1 MDVYIAAIT
10 DREAFSAIRLTLLVA
25 LIVVPLNTIFGVAAA
40 WLITKF
46 QFKGKQVL
54 LSLIELP
61 FAVSPVIAGLVFVLL
76 FTPRGALGEWLLE
89 HGVKII
95 FSVPGIIIATIFV
108 TFPFVARELITV
120 MQAQGKSEEEAA
132 LSLGASGWKMFWRV
146 TIPNIKW
153 GLLYG
158 MILCNA
164 RAIGEFGAVSVVSG
178 HVRGITNTMPLHI
191 EILYNEYQFSAAFA
205 VATLMSLIAVFTLV
219 IKTGLNGE
227 WKNDNKGIT
236 VSIQIQGVSKQYG
249 TFQAL
254 TDIHLDIPKGELVA
268 LLGPSGSGK
277 TTLLRIIAGLEEADG
292 GSISFDG
299 EDLTDI
305 HVKNRQVGF
314 VFQHYALFKHM
325 NVFENV
331 AFGLKVRKKSLRPSA
346 EAIEEKVIE
355 LLKLVKWMALLN
367 VIQRNYLVDN
377 VNVLH

>member
-1 MDVYIAAIT
+1 MEPTLLEKKIVKSVSAKKESKLVPGVLITITVLFLSLFLLLPLITIFLKAFERGMDVYIAAIT
-10 DREAFSAIRLTLLVA
+10 DQEAFSAIRLTLLVA

-95 FSVPGIIIATIFV
+95 FSVPGIIIVTIFV
-108 TFPFVARELITV
+108 TFPFVARELIPV

-146 TIPNIKW
+146 TLPNIKW

-219 IKTGLNGE
+219 IKNWIE
-227 WKNDNKGIT
+227 WRMEK
-236 VSIQIQGVSKQYG
+236 
-249 TFQAL
+249 
-254 TDIHLDIPKGELVA
+254 
-268 LLGPSGSGK
+268 
-277 TTLLRIIAGLEEADG
+277 
-292 GSISFDG
+292 
-299 EDLTDI
+299 
-305 HVKNRQVGF
+305 RQ
-314 VFQHYALFKHM
+314 
-325 NVFENV
+325 
-331 AFGLKVRKKSLRPSA
+331 
-346 EAIEEKVIE
+346 
-355 LLKLVKWMALLN
+355 
-367 VIQRNYLVDN
+367 
-377 VNVLH
+377 

>member
-1 MDVYIAAIT
+1 MEPTLLEKKIVKSVSAKKESKLVPGILITITVLFLSLFLLLPLITIFLKAFERGMDVYIAAIT
-10 DREAFSAIRLTLLVA
+10 DQEAFSAIRLTLLVT
-25 LIVVPLNTIFGVAAA
+25 LIVVPLNTVFGIAAA

-108 TFPFVARELITV
+108 TFPFVARELIPV

-132 LSLGASGWKMFWRV
+132 LSIGASGWKMFWRV
-146 TIPNIKW
+146 TLPNIKW

-219 IKTGLNGE
+219 IKNWIE
-227 WKNDNKGIT
+227 WRMEK
-236 VSIQIQGVSKQYG
+236 
-249 TFQAL
+249 
-254 TDIHLDIPKGELVA
+254 
-268 LLGPSGSGK
+268 
-277 TTLLRIIAGLEEADG
+277 
-292 GSISFDG
+292 
-299 EDLTDI
+299 
-305 HVKNRQVGF
+305 RQ
-314 VFQHYALFKHM
+314 
-325 NVFENV
+325 
-331 AFGLKVRKKSLRPSA
+331 
-346 EAIEEKVIE
+346 
-355 LLKLVKWMALLN
+355 
-367 VIQRNYLVDN
+367 
-377 VNVLH
+377 

>member
-1 MDVYIAAIT
+1 MEPTLLEKKIIKKVSAKKESKLVPSILITITVLFLSLFLLLPLVTIFLKAFEKGFDVYFAAIT
-10 DREAFSAIRLTLLVA
+10 DQEAFSAIRLTLLVA
-25 LIVVPLNTIFGVAAA
+25 LIVVPLNTVFGIAAA

-89 HGVKII
+89 HGVKLI

-108 TFPFVARELITV
+108 TFPFVARELIPI

-146 TIPNIKW
+146 TLPNIKW

-219 IKTGLNGE
+219 IKNWIE
-227 WKNDNKGIT
+227 WRMEK
-236 VSIQIQGVSKQYG
+236 
-249 TFQAL
+249 
-254 TDIHLDIPKGELVA
+254 
-268 LLGPSGSGK
+268 
-277 TTLLRIIAGLEEADG
+277 
-292 GSISFDG
+292 
-299 EDLTDI
+299 
-305 HVKNRQVGF
+305 RQ
-314 VFQHYALFKHM
+314 
-325 NVFENV
+325 
-331 AFGLKVRKKSLRPSA
+331 
-346 EAIEEKVIE
+346 
-355 LLKLVKWMALLN
+355 
-367 VIQRNYLVDN
+367 
-377 VNVLH
+377 

>member
-1 MDVYIAAIT
+1 MEPTVLEKKIVKSVSAKKESKLVPGILITITVLFLSLFLLLPLITIFLKAFERGMDVYFAAIT
-10 DREAFSAIRLTLLVA
+10 DQEAFSAIRLTLLVA
-25 LIVVPLNTIFGVAAA
+25 LIVVPLNTVFGIAAA

-89 HGVKII
+89 HGVKLI

-108 TFPFVARELITV
+108 TFPFVARELIPI

-132 LSLGASGWKMFWRV
+132 LSLGASSWKMFWRV
-146 TIPNIKW
+146 TLPNIKW

-219 IKTGLNGE
+219 IKNWIE
-227 WKNDNKGIT
+227 WRMEK
-236 VSIQIQGVSKQYG
+236 
-249 TFQAL
+249 
-254 TDIHLDIPKGELVA
+254 
-268 LLGPSGSGK
+268 
-277 TTLLRIIAGLEEADG
+277 
-292 GSISFDG
+292 
-299 EDLTDI
+299 
-305 HVKNRQVGF
+305 RQ
-314 VFQHYALFKHM
+314 
-325 NVFENV
+325 
-331 AFGLKVRKKSLRPSA
+331 
-346 EAIEEKVIE
+346 
-355 LLKLVKWMALLN
+355 
-367 VIQRNYLVDN
+367 
-377 VNVLH
+377 

>member
-1 MDVYIAAIT
+1 MEPTLLEKKIVKSVSAKKESKLVPDILITITVLFLSLFLLLPLITIFLKAFERGMDVYIAAIT
-10 DREAFSAIRLTLLVA
+10 DQEAFSAIRLTLLVT
-25 LIVVPLNTIFGVAAA
+25 LIVVPLNTVFGIAAA

-61 FAVSPVIAGLVFVLL
+61 FAVSPVIAGLVFILL

-108 TFPFVARELITV
+108 TFPFVARELIPV

-146 TIPNIKW
+146 TLPNIKW

-219 IKTGLNGE
+219 IKNWIE
-227 WKNDNKGIT
+227 WRMEK
-236 VSIQIQGVSKQYG
+236 
-249 TFQAL
+249 
-254 TDIHLDIPKGELVA
+254 
-268 LLGPSGSGK
+268 
-277 TTLLRIIAGLEEADG
+277 
-292 GSISFDG
+292 
-299 EDLTDI
+299 
-305 HVKNRQVGF
+305 RQ
-314 VFQHYALFKHM
+314 
-325 NVFENV
+325 
-331 AFGLKVRKKSLRPSA
+331 
-346 EAIEEKVIE
+346 
-355 LLKLVKWMALLN
+355 
-367 VIQRNYLVDN
+367 
-377 VNVLH
+377 

>member
-1 MDVYIAAIT
+1 MEPTLLEKKIVKSMSAKKESKFVPILFITITILFLSLFLLLPLVTIFMKAFERGVDVYIAAVT
-10 DREAFSAIRLTLLVA
+10 DQEAFSAIRLTLLVA
-25 LIVVPLNTIFGVAAA
+25 FIVVPLNTIFGIAAA

-76 FTPRGALGEWLLE
+76 FTPRANLGRWLLE
-89 HGVKII
+89 HGIKLI

-108 TFPFVARELITV
+108 TFPFVARELIPV

-146 TIPNIKW
+146 TLPNIKW

-178 HVRGITNTMPLHI
+178 HVRGVTNTMPLHI

-219 IKTGLNGE
+219 IKNWIE
-227 WKNDNKGIT
+227 WRMEK
-236 VSIQIQGVSKQYG
+236 
-249 TFQAL
+249 
-254 TDIHLDIPKGELVA
+254 
-268 LLGPSGSGK
+268 
-277 TTLLRIIAGLEEADG
+277 
-292 GSISFDG
+292 
-299 EDLTDI
+299 
-305 HVKNRQVGF
+305 RQ
-314 VFQHYALFKHM
+314 
-325 NVFENV
+325 
-331 AFGLKVRKKSLRPSA
+331 
-346 EAIEEKVIE
+346 
-355 LLKLVKWMALLN
+355 
-367 VIQRNYLVDN
+367 
-377 VNVLH
+377 

>member
-1 MDVYIAAIT
+1 MEPTVLEKKIVKSVSAKKESKLVSGILITITVLFLSLFLLLPLITIFLKAFERGMDVYIAAIT
-10 DREAFSAIRLTLLVA
+10 DQEAFSAIRLTLLVA

-89 HGVKII
+89 HGVKLI

-108 TFPFVARELITV
+108 TFPFVARELIPI

-146 TIPNIKW
+146 TLPNIKW

-219 IKTGLNGE
+219 IKNWIE
-227 WKNDNKGIT
+227 WRMEK
-236 VSIQIQGVSKQYG
+236 
-249 TFQAL
+249 
-254 TDIHLDIPKGELVA
+254 
-268 LLGPSGSGK
+268 
-277 TTLLRIIAGLEEADG
+277 
-292 GSISFDG
+292 
-299 EDLTDI
+299 
-305 HVKNRQVGF
+305 RQ
-314 VFQHYALFKHM
+314 
-325 NVFENV
+325 
-331 AFGLKVRKKSLRPSA
+331 
-346 EAIEEKVIE
+346 
-355 LLKLVKWMALLN
+355 
-367 VIQRNYLVDN
+367 
-377 VNVLH
+377 

>member
-1 MDVYIAAIT
+1 MEPTLLEKKIVKSVSAKKESKLVPGVLITITVLFLSLFLLLPLITIFLKAFERGMDVYIAAIT
-10 DREAFSAIRLTLLVA
+10 DQEAFSAIRLTLLVA

-46 QFKGKQVL
+46 QFKGKQIL

-89 HGVKII
+89 HGVKLI

-108 TFPFVARELITV
+108 TFPFVARELIPI

-146 TIPNIKW
+146 TLPNIKW

-219 IKTGLNGE
+219 IKNWIE
-227 WKNDNKGIT
+227 W
-236 VSIQIQGVSKQYG
+236 
-249 TFQAL
+249 
-254 TDIHLDIPKGELVA
+254 
-268 LLGPSGSGK
+268 
-277 TTLLRIIAGLEEADG
+277 RIE
-292 GSISFDG
+292 
-299 EDLTDI
+299 
-305 HVKNRQVGF
+305 KRQ
-314 VFQHYALFKHM
+314 
-325 NVFENV
+325 
-331 AFGLKVRKKSLRPSA
+331 
-346 EAIEEKVIE
+346 
-355 LLKLVKWMALLN
+355 
-367 VIQRNYLVDN
+367 
-377 VNVLH
+377 

>member
-1 MDVYIAAIT
+1 MEPTVLEKKIVKSVSAKKESKLVPGILITITVLFLSLFLLLPLITIFLKAFERGMDVYIAAIT
-10 DREAFSAIRLTLLVA
+10 DQEAFSAIRLTLLVA

-89 HGVKII
+89 HGVKLI

-108 TFPFVARELITV
+108 TFPFVARELIPI

-146 TIPNIKW
+146 TLQNIKW

-219 IKTGLNGE
+219 IKNWIE
-227 WKNDNKGIT
+227 WRMEK
-236 VSIQIQGVSKQYG
+236 
-249 TFQAL
+249 
-254 TDIHLDIPKGELVA
+254 
-268 LLGPSGSGK
+268 
-277 TTLLRIIAGLEEADG
+277 
-292 GSISFDG
+292 
-299 EDLTDI
+299 
-305 HVKNRQVGF
+305 RQ
-314 VFQHYALFKHM
+314 
-325 NVFENV
+325 
-331 AFGLKVRKKSLRPSA
+331 
-346 EAIEEKVIE
+346 
-355 LLKLVKWMALLN
+355 
-367 VIQRNYLVDN
+367 
-377 VNVLH
+377 

>member
-1 MDVYIAAIT
+1 MEPTLLEKNIVKSVSAKKESKLVPGVLITITVLFLSLFLLLPLITIFLKAFERGMDVYIAAIT
-10 DREAFSAIRLTLLVA
+10 DQEAFSAIRLTLLVA

-61 FAVSPVIAGLVFVLL
+61 FAVSPVITGLVFVLL

-89 HGVKII
+89 HGVKLI

-108 TFPFVARELITV
+108 TFPFVARELIPV

-146 TIPNIKW
+146 TLPNIKW

-205 VATLMSLIAVFTLV
+205 VATLMSLIAVFTLI
-219 IKTGLNGE
+219 IKNWIE
-227 WKNDNKGIT
+227 WRMEK
-236 VSIQIQGVSKQYG
+236 
-249 TFQAL
+249 
-254 TDIHLDIPKGELVA
+254 
-268 LLGPSGSGK
+268 
-277 TTLLRIIAGLEEADG
+277 
-292 GSISFDG
+292 
-299 EDLTDI
+299 
-305 HVKNRQVGF
+305 RQ
-314 VFQHYALFKHM
+314 
-325 NVFENV
+325 
-331 AFGLKVRKKSLRPSA
+331 
-346 EAIEEKVIE
+346 
-355 LLKLVKWMALLN
+355 
-367 VIQRNYLVDN
+367 
-377 VNVLH
+377 

>member
-1 MDVYIAAIT
+1 MEPTLLEKKIVKSVSAKKESKLVPGVLITITVLFLSLFLLLPLITIFLKAFERGMDVYIAAIT
-10 DREAFSAIRLTLLVA
+10 DQEAFSAIKLTLLVA
-25 LIVVPLNTIFGVAAA
+25 LIVVPLNTVFGIAAA

-89 HGVKII
+89 HGVKLI

-108 TFPFVARELITV
+108 TFPFVARELIPV

-146 TIPNIKW
+146 TLPNIKW

-219 IKTGLNGE
+219 IKNWIE
-227 WKNDNKGIT
+227 WRMEK
-236 VSIQIQGVSKQYG
+236 
-249 TFQAL
+249 
-254 TDIHLDIPKGELVA
+254 
-268 LLGPSGSGK
+268 
-277 TTLLRIIAGLEEADG
+277 
-292 GSISFDG
+292 
-299 EDLTDI
+299 
-305 HVKNRQVGF
+305 RQ
-314 VFQHYALFKHM
+314 
-325 NVFENV
+325 
-331 AFGLKVRKKSLRPSA
+331 
-346 EAIEEKVIE
+346 
-355 LLKLVKWMALLN
+355 
-367 VIQRNYLVDN
+367 
-377 VNVLH
+377 